1 MSTPAPDLVVVL
13 GPTASGKTR
22 LAVALARELHSAVIS
37 ADSRQVYR
45 GMDLGTGKD
54 RDEYGEVPVHLLDIV
69 DPTTEFNV
77 FAYQRA
83 FGEVFSNC
91 RAAGQVP
98 VLCGGSGLYLEAVI
112 AGYRFGR
119 EPAEISSGIGA
130 VAESGSRSGS
140 GSGSGSE
147 SDSVALPDVV
157 HAESRLLP
165 PDGVVPLAPLIFGVR
180 WPRDVLRK
188 RITARLRERL
198 EQGLVEEVERL
209 LTQGVSYERL
219 EALGLEYRWT
229 ALYLQQNMR
238 YNDFFQRL
246 NSAIHQFAKRQDT
259 WFRKMERNGF
269 DIEWLAG
276 GESLIEDALT
286 RLRSRISQND

>member
-1 MSTPAPDLVVVL
+1 MRGDLR
-13 GPTASGKTR
+13 P
-22 LAVALARELHSAVIS
+22 
-37 ADSRQVYR
+37 
-45 GMDLGTGKD
+45 
-54 RDEYGEVPVHLLDIV
+54 GE
-69 DPTTEFNV
+69 
-77 FAYQRA
+77 A
-83 FGEVFSNC
+83 
-91 RAAGQVP
+91 
-98 VLCGGSGLYLEAVI
+98 
-112 AGYRFGR
+112 
-119 EPAEISSGIGA
+119 
-130 VAESGSRSGS
+130 
-140 GSGSGSE
+140 
-147 SDSVALPDVV
+147 
-157 HAESRLLP
+157 